1 MDKKIGLFWL
11 RDDFRLTKNGGLIEA
26 TNNHEHVVVFYLY
39 KNEKF
44 KNQEAQRW
52 WLSKSLLNFRKSL
65 DNLNVNLEIIET
77 KSFKTFFDK
86 IIKKKNYSFYWN
98 KVYEPD
104 YLKFDEYLSNN
115 FKNNNINFKIFKGNA
130 LNEIHEIKTTEH
142 LLKFSRPFGEIQKN
156 IISKNT
162 TKRKNN

>member
-52 WLSKSLLNFRKSL
+52 WLSKSL
-65 DNLNVNLEIIET
+65 
-77 KSFKTFFDK
+77 
-86 IIKKKNYSFYWN
+86 
-98 KVYEPD
+98 
-104 YLKFDEYLSNN
+104 
-115 FKNNNINFKIFKGNA
+115 
-130 LNEIHEIKTTEH
+130 
-142 LLKFSRPFGEIQKN
+142 
-156 IISKNT
+156 
-162 TKRKNN
+162 